1 MSKVKIISDGVKT
14 KVFID
19 DKALTRCTALKL
31 TQNGGEIP
39 ILDLKIVPESFEV
52 DGKNIPIKFSED
64 GSFVAEN
71 LKTGKMQLN
80 YDYELKGSE
89 D

>member
-1 MSKVKIISDGVKT
+1 MSKVKIISYGVKT
-14 KVFID
+14 EVFID
-19 DKALTRCTALKL
+19 DKQLTRCTALKL
-31 TQNGGEIP
+31 TQNAGEIP
-39 ILDLKIVPESFEV
+39 ILDLKIVPERLEI
-52 DGKNIPIKFSED
+52 DGKDIPIKFSED

-89 D
+89 N